1 MPTSYSDLLRIAKQ
15 ATGENN
21 NTWGNIVNANSFEM
35 FEDAIAGM
43 ATLSLAGSGTY
54 TLSTNN
60 GASDEARVAVLK
72 GTGLMTAARN
82 IVVPS
87 TTKTYIV
94 HNATT
99 GNFDMVVKTA
109 AGSGVNVAMGV
120 TKTVYCDGTNVL
132 EVSTNTTP
140 ADGIIAKDCVTLTSA
155 SSPYSVTSTDS
166 GKMLV
171 VDTSGGAVIVNL
183 PSVASQ
189 ANPFNFGVYKLTGDA
204 NTITINRSGSDVIG
218 NGSTSISIARQ
229 EGVFLLVDPD
239 PATDRWVP
247 VGFGATVTTGQQQS
261 QTFTGGTDYTAG
273 TTTTLTLT
281 TTPIA
286 PSSVALDIYFDGVY
300 QHSSE
305 WSYNPSTGL
314 ITFGSA
320 IPLGV
325 LKVFCKWQSVS
336 LPIGT
341 PSVGTVVGASLALPF
356 QQTVQ
361 VFTTVGAN
369 TWNKPANLIYA
380 KVTTVGGGGGG
391 ASGGGSG
398 FTRSGAGGG
407 MSVKYI
413 AAASLGATETA
424 TVGGGG
430 AGGSG
435 GANGANGSTSSFGS
449 HCSATGGQGG
459 TYNTTTATISGGVGS
474 GGDINLAGQDGP
486 GYLGNTGSCAP
497 GGASPYMNGGGIS
510 GSNAGSVGTNGANAV
525 ANSGSGGGAAYNNST
540 SNTGGNGGS
549 GIIIVEQFIG
559 IN

>member
-72 GTGLMTAARN
+72 GTGLMTALRN

-109 AGSGVNVAMGV
+109 SGTGVNVAMGV

-183 PSVASQ
+183 PTVASK
-189 ANPFNFGVYKLTGDA
+189 ANPFNFGVYKLTSDA

-218 NGSTSISIARQ
+218 NGNTSLSIARQ
-229 EGVFLLVDPD
+229 EGTFLLVDPD

-273 TTTTLTLT
+273 TTTTLTIT

-286 PSSVALDIYFDGVY
+286 PSSAALDIYFDGVY

-341 PSVGTVVGASLALPF
+341 PSDGTVTPVKMNTAGATVG
-356 QQTVQ
+356 Q
-361 VFTTVGAN
+361 VFKADG
-369 TWNKPANLIYA
+369 
-380 KVTTVGGGGGG
+380 VGGGAYGNILQIVGNQTG
-391 ASGGGSG
+391 AVATGTTILPFDDTIPQNTEGDQYLSQSI
-398 FTRSGAGGG
+398 TPRSATSKL
-407 MSVKYI
+407 MIEVNLFIAHSTSPNISIALFQDSNSSAI
-413 AAASLGATETA
+413 AAISDRAAS
-424 TVGGGG
+424 
-430 AGGSG
+430 
-435 GANGANGSTSSFGS
+435 
-449 HCSATGGQGG
+449 
-459 TYNTTTATISGGVGS
+459 
-474 GGDINLAGQDGP
+474 
-486 GYLGNTGSCAP
+486 
-497 GGASPYMNGGGIS
+497 
-510 GSNAGSVGTNGANAV
+510 
-525 ANSGSGGGAAYNNST
+525 
-540 SNTGGNGGS
+540 TGGNGQSVVLRHYMTS
-549 GIIIVEQFIG
+549 GTTSPTTFNVRAGCDSAGTTTVNGVGGARRFGGVCASSITITEILP
-559 IN
+559 

>member
-21 NTWGNIVNANSFEM
+21 NTWGNIVNSNSFEM

-43 ATLSLAGSGTY
+43 ATLSLAGSGDY

-82 IVVPS
+82 IIVPS
-87 TTKTYIV
+87 ATKTYVV

-109 AGSGVNVAMGV
+109 AGTGVNVAMGV
-120 TKTVYCDGTNVL
+120 TKTVYCDGTNVN

-140 ADGIIAKDCVTLTSA
+140 ADGLIAKDCVSLTSA
-155 SSPYSVTSTDS
+155 SSPYSVTSADS

-189 ANPFNFGVYKLTGDA
+189 ANPFSFGVYKLTGDT
-204 NTITINRSGSDVIG
+204 NTITINRNGSDVIG
-218 NGSTSISIARQ
+218 NGNTSVSIARQ
-229 EGVFLLVDPD
+229 EGTFLIVDPD

-261 QTFTGGTDYTAG
+261 QTFTGGSNYTAG

-286 PSSVALDIYFDGVY
+286 PSSAALDIFFDGVY

-305 WSYNPSTGL
+305 WSYNPTSGV

-341 PSVGTVVGASLALPF
+341 PSVGTVVGASLSVPF
-356 QQTVQ
+356 QQSVQ
-361 VFTTVGAN
+361 VFTSSG
-369 TWNKPANLIYA
+369 TWTKPANLIYT
-380 KVTTVGGGGGG
+380 KVTVVGGGGGG
-391 ASGGGSG
+391 SSGGGLP
-398 FTRSGAGGG
+398 RSGAGGG
-407 MSVKYI
+407 MAIKYI
-413 AAASLGATETA
+413 SSGTLGATETVTIGA
-424 TVGGGG
+424 GG

-435 GANGANGSTSSFGS
+435 SANGSAGGTTSFGS
-449 HCSATGGQGG
+449 HCSA
-459 TYNTTTATISGGVGS
+459 SGGAGGLWNTSTGTVAGGS
-474 GGDINLAGQDGP
+474 GTGGDINISGQDGP
-486 GYLGNTGSCAP
+486 GYLGNTGASVS
-497 GGASPYMNGGGIS
+497 GGASPLFCGGGVA
-510 GSNAGSVGTNGANAV
+510 GSNAGSVGTNGASAV
-525 ANSGSGGGAAYNNST
+525 ANSGSGGGAAFNGNPAYV
-540 SNTGGNGGS
+540 GGAGAA
-549 GIIIVEQFIG
+549 GIVIVEQFIG

>member
-60 GASDEARVAVLK
+60 GSSDEARVAVLK

-82 IVVPS
+82 IIVPS

-140 ADGIIAKDCVTLTSA
+140 ADGLIAKDCVSLTSA

-218 NGSTSISIARQ
+218 NGNTSLSIARQ

-286 PSSVALDIYFDGVY
+286 PSSAALDIYFDGVY
-300 QHSSE
+300 QHSPE
-305 WSYNPSTGL
+305 WSYNPSTGV
-314 ITFGSA
+314 ITLGSP

-341 PSVGTVVGASLALPF
+341 PSDGTVTPVKMNTAGATVG
-356 QQTVQ
+356 Q
-361 VFTTVGAN
+361 VFKAD
-369 TWNKPANLIYA
+369 
-380 KVTTVGGGGGG
+380 
-391 ASGGGSG
+391 
-398 FTRSGAGGG
+398 GAGGG
-407 MSVKYI
+407 AYGNVLQIVGNQTGAVATGTTIIPLDDSPPQNTEGTQFLTQTITPKSATSTLLIQVVVNI
-413 AAASLGATETA
+413 ATT
-424 TVGGGG
+424 
-430 AGGSG
+430 
-435 GANGANGSTSSFGS
+435 ANGA
-449 HCSATGGQGG
+449 
-459 TYNTTTATISGGVGS
+459 I
-474 GGDINLAGQDGP
+474 ILALFQD
-486 GYLGNTGSCAP
+486 S
-497 GGASPYMNGGGIS
+497 
-510 GSNAGSVGTNGANAV
+510 GANAIASTFSNQSITNV
-525 ANSGSGGGAAYNNST
+525 GGVYVLQYLMTSGTTSATTFSVRCGNSNASTYTLNGASSARLLGGVCT
-540 SNTGGNGGS
+540 SSIT
-549 GIIIVEQFIG
+549 ITEILP
-559 IN
+559 

>member
-43 ATLSLAGSGTY
+43 STLSLAGSGTY

-60 GASDEARVAVLK
+60 GASDEARVAILK
-72 GTGLMTAARN
+72 GTGLMTALRN
-82 IVVPS
+82 IVVPA
-87 TTKTYIV
+87 TTKTYVV

-99 GNFDMVVKTA
+99 GNFDMVVKTS
-109 AGSGVNVAMGV
+109 AGTGVNVAMGV

-132 EVSTNTTP
+132 EVSTNTSP
-140 ADGIIAKDCVTLTSA
+140 ADGLIAKDCTSLTFA

-183 PSVASQ
+183 PTVASQ
-189 ANPFNFGVYKLTGDA
+189 ANPFNFGVYKLTSDA

-218 NGSTSISIARQ
+218 SGVTSLSIARQ
-229 EGVFLLVDPD
+229 EGVFLLADPD

-247 VGFGATVTTGQQQS
+247 VGFGATITTGQHQA
-261 QTFTGGTDYTAG
+261 QTFTGGAGYTAG

-286 PSSVALDIYFDGVY
+286 PSGVTLDIYFDGIY

-361 VFTTVGAN
+361 VFTLVGAN

-380 KVTTVGGGGGG
+380 KVTTVAGGGGGS
-391 ASGGGSG
+391 SGGSYP
-398 FTRSGAGGG
+398 RSGAGGG

-413 AAASLGATETA
+413 AAASLGSTDTA
-424 TVGGGG
+424 TVGAGG

-435 GANGANGSTSSFGS
+435 GANGSAGGTSSFGA
-449 HCSATGGQGG
+449 HCSATGGAGGFWNTANGTVSGG
-459 TYNTTTATISGGVGS
+459 TGS
-474 GGDINLAGQDGP
+474 GGDLNLSGQDGP
-486 GYLGNTGSCAP
+486 GYLGNTGSSPP
-497 GGASPYMNGGGIS
+497 GGASPFMSGGGTS
-510 GSNAGSVGTNGANAV
+510 GSNAGSVGNNGANAV
-525 ANSGSGGGAAYNNST
+525 ANSGSGGGSAFNGNPAYA
-540 SNTGGNGGS
+540 GGNGGS